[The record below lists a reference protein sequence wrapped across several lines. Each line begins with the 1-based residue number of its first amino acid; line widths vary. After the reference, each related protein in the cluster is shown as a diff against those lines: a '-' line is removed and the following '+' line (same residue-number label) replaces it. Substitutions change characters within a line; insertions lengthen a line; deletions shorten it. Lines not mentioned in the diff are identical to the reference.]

1 MGNDFKMNI
10 AILGFGTVGY
20 GVYDMASH
28 TENLTVKYVLDLK
41 KHEDITAKSVTDIKE
56 ILEDSSVDTV
66 VELIGGENPAYSFIK
81 SALLAGKNVITANKL
96 VISKHYEELTALS
109 KQQNVALRYTAA
121 VGGGI
126 PWLVNLE
133 RTLRI
138 SRVHRVRGI
147 FNGTTNYILD
157 AMHKD
162 GETFEAA
169 LKEAQRLGFAEA
181 DPSSDIDGL
190 DTQRKIAISANVAFG
205 VLVNP
210 DEINVFGI
218 RSVSAEAVKDCEE
231 HGYVC
236 KLMAKARNKNGAI
249 SVWVEP
255 TFVKKTSSYAAV
267 AQNYNRISYD
277 ADHVGRGSFSGFG
290 AGRYPTAYT
299 VVGDCID
306 VANGVKKAYNSNMR
320 PVHIDNSI
328 VAHRYYVKTTAENDW
343 LKENTES
350 VWRHGVLLKPV
361 SVGKMHEM
369 AAEIQKT
376 DPNIFI
382 AGVY

>member
-1 MGNDFKMNI
+1 MNI
-10 AILGFGTVGY
+10 ALLGFGTVGY

-41 KHEDITAKSVTDIKE
+41 KHEDISAHSVTDITE
-56 ILEDSSVDTV
+56 ILEDPSVDTV
-66 VELIGGENPAYSFIK
+66 VELIGGENPAYTFIK
-81 SALLAGKNVITANKL
+81 KSLLAGKNVITANKL
-96 VISKHYEELTALS
+96 VICKHYEELTALS
-109 KQQNVALRYTAA
+109 KQQKVALRYTAA

-138 SRVHRVRGI
+138 SNVHRVRGI

-157 AMHKD
+157 AMHKC
-162 GETFEAA
+162 GTTFEAA
-169 LKEAQRLGFAEA
+169 LKEAQQLGFAEA

-210 DEINVFGI
+210 DEIDVFGI
-218 RSVSAEAVKDCEE
+218 RTVSAEAVRDCEE
-231 HGYVC
+231 HGFVC
-236 KLMAKARNKNGAI
+236 KLMAKARNKNGMI

-255 TFVKKTSSYAAV
+255 TFVKKTSSFAAV
-267 AQNYNRISYD
+267 SQNYNRISYD
-277 ADHVGRGSFSGFG
+277 ADNVGRGSFSGFG

-299 VVGDCID
+299 VVGDCVD
-306 VANGVKKAYNSNMR
+306 VANGVKRAYNSNMR
-320 PVHIDNSI
+320 AVTVDNSI
-328 VAHRYYVKTTAENDW
+328 VAHRYYVKTTASGDW
-343 LKENTES
+343 LESNTEQQ
-350 VWRHGVLLKPV
+350 WRHGVLLKPQ
-361 SVGKMHEM
+361 SVKQMHAM
-369 AAEIQKT
+369 AAEIKKT
-376 DPNIFI
+376 DPNVFI